1 MPYTAKY
8 FKAFE
13 LVPRKLYE
21 ARGER
26 AIELLDKELLIA
38 LDYVRDNLGKV
49 TVNNWK
55 SGGKFE
61 YRGIRT
67 SDSKDFSPTSQH
79 AYGKA
84 VDFDVEGMTA
94 AEVNEW
100 LIANRNAKELRS
112 ISFIEMGVTWVHM
125 DTRPDDKNNLTCWWT
140 DGRTKVYGRE
150 V

>member
-1 MPYTAKY
+1 MPYIAKH

-13 LVPRKLYE
+13 LLY
-21 ARGER
+21 
-26 AIELLDKELLIA
+26 KELLIA

-67 SDSKDFSPTSQH
+67 SDSKDFSATSQH

-84 VDFDVEGMTA
+84 VDFDVEG
-94 AEVNEW
+94 
-100 LIANRNAKELRS
+100 
-112 ISFIEMGVTWVHM
+112 
-125 DTRPDDKNNLTCWWT
+125 
-140 DGRTKVYGRE
+140 
-150 V
+150 

>member
-55 SGGKFE
+55 YGGNLQ

-67 SDSKDFSPTSQH
+67 AGSADYSPTSQH
-79 AYGKA
+79 SYGKA
-84 VDFDVEGMTA
+84 ADLNVEGMTA
-94 AEVNEW
+94 DQVNQW
-100 LIANRNAKELRS
+100 IIANRNDPQLKA
-112 ISFIEMGVTWVHM
+112 ITFIEMGQSWTHI
-125 DTRPDDKNNLTCWWT
+125 DTRPEQNFSLVCWWV
-140 DGRTKVYGRE
+140 DGKTEVLTRT
-150 V
+150 